1 MRKDFILFQIF
12 LLCSCWST
20 NGYQI
25 RSTQFRS
32 RNAFCKP
39 CNFQISNSFFSESK
53 SRTFSHV
60 ATLDDAFVPDIA
72 FPNKF
77 VLSLLLGSMVVI
89 AAQKG
94 LQGNSVLSF
103 FKPILKNIFSTT
115 SGGHNTEAAS
125 KVLGPSDWGTCSL
138 EKVDAINDNYKS
150 FKFRIAQHNSL
161 PPSGLGVGRKVS
173 KSFFLDYAILIID

>member
-12 LLCSCWST
+12 LLCTCWSI

-25 RSTQFRS
+25 RSTQFRL

-39 CNFQISNSFFSESK
+39 CKFQKSNSFFSESK

-89 AAQKG
+89 AGQKG

-115 SGGHNTEAAS
+115 SGSSSASHNSEAAS
-125 KVLGPSDWGTCSL
+125 KVMGPFDWGTCSL

-150 FKFRIAQHNSL
+150 FKFRIAQHNLL

-173 KSFFLDYAILIID
+173 KSLG